1 MILKVGFIGAGNIA
15 ETLAE
20 TFLQYKDKFELYAVS
35 SKSDDKLN
43 KFKNKYGFKKTYN
56 SYEELVQDKE
66 IDLVYISTLIKDHYK
81 HIKLCLENNKNVLC
95 EKAFTFNHKEA
106 KELVEIARRK
116 NLFLAEAIW
125 TRYMPSRGLILNLI
139 SNDVIGKV
147 YYIEANLGYEIK
159 DKERIKYPKFGG
171 GAMLDV
177 GVYPLNFIDMFALS
191 KVKSIQVTSKLNKEG
206 VDETDIVNMEY
217 ENGLLA
223 QFFTTINQATSREGF
238 IFGEKGFIKVTN
250 INNPEKIEIYLR
262 EDKTKNYATLVS
274 SINIKEDFN
283 GYEYQLL
290 ETYNSITSSKKENPS
305 MILDETLKIMSIVDG
320 ILHKAHY
327 INY

>member
-66 IDLVYISTLIKDHYK
+66 IDLIYISTLIKDHYK

-125 TRYMPSRGLILNLI
+125 TRYMPSKGLILNLI
-139 SNDVIGKV
+139 SSDVIGKV

-159 DKERIKYPKFGG
+159 DKERIKYSKFGG

-191 KVKSIQVTSKLNKEG
+191 KVKSIHVTSKLNKEG

-238 IFGEKGFIKVTN
+238 IYGEKGFIKVTN

-262 EDKTKNYATLVS
+262 EDQTKNYATLVS

-305 MILDETLKIMSIVDG
+305 MILDETLKIMSIVDE

>member
-15 ETLAE
+15 ATLAE
-20 TFLQYKDKFELYAVS
+20 TFLQYNDKFELYAVS

-66 IDLVYISTLIKDHYK
+66 IDLVYISTLIKDRYK
-81 HIKLCLENNKNVLC
+81 QIKLCLENNKNVLC

-191 KVKSIQVTSKLNKEG
+191 KVKSIHVTSKLNKEG

-305 MILDETLKIMSIVDG
+305 MILDETLKIMSIVDE

>member
-159 DKERIKYPKFGG
+159 DNERIKYPKFGG

-191 KVKSIQVTSKLNKEG
+191 KVKSIHVTSKLNKEG

-305 MILDETLKIMSIVDG
+305 MILDETLKIMSIVDE

>member
-139 SNDVIGKV
+139 SSDVIGKV

-191 KVKSIQVTSKLNKEG
+191 KVKSIHVTSKLNKEG

-238 IFGEKGFIKVTN
+238 IYGEKGFIKVTN

-305 MILDETLKIMSIVDG
+305 MILDETLKIMSIVDE
-320 ILHKAHY
+320 ILHKVHY

>member
-20 TFLQYKDKFELYAVS
+20 SFLQYKDKFELYAVS

-139 SNDVIGKV
+139 SSDVIGKV

-191 KVKSIQVTSKLNKEG
+191 KVKSIHVVSKLNKEG

-238 IFGEKGFIKVTN
+238 IYGEKGFIKVTN

-305 MILDETLKIMSIVDG
+305 MILDETLKIMSIVDE
-320 ILHKAHY
+320 ILHKVHY

>member
-56 SYEELVQDKE
+56 SYEELVQDKK

-191 KVKSIQVTSKLNKEG
+191 KVKSIHVTSKLNKEG

-305 MILDETLKIMSIVDG
+305 MILDETLKIMSIVDE

>member
-1 MILKVGFIGAGNIA
+1 MVLKVGFIGAGNIA
-15 ETLAE
+15 KTLAE

-305 MILDETLKIMSIVDG
+305 MILDETLKIMSIVDE

>member
-159 DKERIKYPKFGG
+159 DKERIKDPKFGG

-283 GYEYQLL
+283 GYECQLL

>member
-56 SYEELVQDKE
+56 SYEELVQDNE

-191 KVKSIQVTSKLNKEG
+191 KVKSIHVTSKLNKEG

-238 IFGEKGFIKVTN
+238 IYGEKGFIKVTN

-305 MILDETLKIMSIVDG
+305 MILDETLKIMSIVDE
-320 ILHKAHY
+320 ILHKVHY

>member
-305 MILDETLKIMSIVDG
+305 MILDETLKIMSIVDE

>member
-20 TFLQYKDKFELYAVS
+20 SFLQYKDKFELYAVS

-191 KVKSIQVTSKLNKEG
+191 KVKSIHVTSKLNKEG

-238 IFGEKGFIKVTN
+238 IYGEKGFIKVTN

-305 MILDETLKIMSIVDG
+305 MILDETLKIMSIVDE

>member
-56 SYEELVQDKE
+56 SYEELVQDNE

-139 SNDVIGKV
+139 SSDVIGKV

-191 KVKSIQVTSKLNKEG
+191 KVKSIHVTSKLNKEG

-238 IFGEKGFIKVTN
+238 IYGEKGFIKVTN

-305 MILDETLKIMSIVDG
+305 MILDETLKIMSIVDE
-320 ILHKAHY
+320 ILHKVHY

>member
-125 TRYMPSRGLILNLI
+125 TIYMPSRGLILNLI

-250 INNPEKIEIYLR
+250 INNPEKIEIYLH

-305 MILDETLKIMSIVDG
+305 MILDETLKIMSIVDE

>member
-250 INNPEKIEIYLR
+250 INNPEKIEIYLH

-305 MILDETLKIMSIVDG
+305 MILDETLKIMSIVDE

>member
-20 TFLQYKDKFELYAVS
+20 TFLQYKDKFELYTVS

-305 MILDETLKIMSIVDG
+305 MILDETLKIMSIVDE

>member
-191 KVKSIQVTSKLNKEG
+191 KVKSIHVTSKLNKEG

-305 MILDETLKIMSIVDG
+305 MILDETLKIMSIVDE

>member
-20 TFLQYKDKFELYAVS
+20 SFLQYKDKFELYAVS

-56 SYEELVQDKE
+56 SYEELVQDNE

-139 SNDVIGKV
+139 SSDVIGKV

-191 KVKSIQVTSKLNKEG
+191 KVKSIHVTSKLNKEG

-238 IFGEKGFIKVTN
+238 IYGEKGFIKVTN

-305 MILDETLKIMSIVDG
+305 MILDETLKIMSIVDE

>member
-56 SYEELVQDKE
+56 SYEVLVQDKE

-106 KELVEIARRK
+106 KELVDIARRK

-305 MILDETLKIMSIVDG
+305 MILDETLKIMSIVDE

>member
-15 ETLAE
+15 HTLAE

-35 SKSDDKLN
+35 SKSEDKLN
-43 KFKNKYGFKKTYN
+43 EFVSKYGFKKAYK
-56 SYEELVQDKE
+56 SYEDLVKDKE
-66 IDLVYISTLIKDHYK
+66 IDLVYISTLIKDHYN

-95 EKAFTFNHKEA
+95 EKAFTFNYKEA
-106 KELVEIARRK
+106 KELVDLARKK
-116 NLFLAEAIW
+116 NLFLGEAIW
-125 TRYMPSRGLILNLI
+125 TRYMPSRGIILNLL

-159 DKERIKYPKFGG
+159 DKERIKNPKLGG

-191 KVKSIQVTSKLNKEG
+191 KLKSLKVISKLNEEG
-206 VDETDIVNMEY
+206 ADETDIVNMEY
-217 ENGLLA
+217 ENGVLA

-238 IFGEKGFIKVTN
+238 IYGEKGFIKVIN

-262 EDKTKNYATLVS
+262 EDKSTNYASFVS
-274 SINIKEDFN
+274 SFNIKEEFN

-290 ETYNSITSSKKENPS
+290 ETYSTINSSKKENPS
-305 MILDETLKIMSIVDG
+305 MILDETLKIMSIVDE

>member
-139 SNDVIGKV
+139 SSDVIGKV

-191 KVKSIQVTSKLNKEG
+191 KVKSIHVTSKLNKEG

-238 IFGEKGFIKVTN
+238 IYGEKGFIKVTN

-305 MILDETLKIMSIVDG
+305 MILDETLKIMSIVDE

>member
-35 SKSDDKLN
+35 SKSDEKLN
-43 KFKNKYGFKKTYN
+43 KFRNKYGFKKTYN

-95 EKAFTFNHKEA
+95 EKAFTFNYKEA

-191 KVKSIQVTSKLNKEG
+191 KVKSIHVTSKLNKEG

-238 IFGEKGFIKVTN
+238 IYGEKGFIKVTN

-262 EDKTKNYATLVS
+262 EDKAKNYATLVS

-290 ETYNSITSSKKENPS
+290 ETYNSIISSKKENSS
-305 MILDETLKIMSIVDG
+305 MILDETLKIMSIVDE